1 MSNDFN
7 SVRVIPEPEAVRH
20 IGVSPRTWDR
30 MRARGETPPITR
42 ISDRRVG
49 YRLVDLEAW
58 LDARRVGG
66 EKPAA

>member
-1 MSNDFN
+1 MPNDFN

-58 LDARRVGG
+58 LDARRVGDA
-66 EKPAA
+66 PAA